1 MGVRDIICKRYPFFC
16 FSLVSVILFLN
27 GCSSFVRPPEGP
39 ALAQMPSSSINA
51 YEWSDDLDSEGLGL
65 AVEQSKRYYKRTSS
79 TRVFRYSDLIYSQ
92 KEMLASLDLFMDITE
107 NYNGRERM
115 RQLKEKF
122 LFFESINSEG
132 EAFFTGYYEPVLDG
146 SPVRTDD
153 FSEPLYETPDD
164 LIEVDLSKFS
174 GEWENEKIV
183 GRLEGRQLV
192 PYDSREEIVYGV
204 SLQKRAT
211 PIAYV
216 KEIELFFLQIQGS
229 GLISFPGGSLMRVNY
244 AQKNGHPYRAIG
256 RILADK
262 ISPEEISL
270 QSIKKYLYDN
280 PDEVREVLSYNQSY
294 TFFREVEEGPLGNIE
309 VPLTPERSI
318 AMDRRIVP
326 RGGLAYIETE
336 LPVFDEGR
344 IVSWKPVKRFVLVQD
359 TGGAITDHGRV
370 DLFFGH
376 DNNAELI
383 AGHLKQR
390 GRVFLIVA
398 RKEYINSAAH

>member
-1 MGVRDIICKRYPFFC
+1 MICKRYPFFC
-16 FSLVSVILFLN
+16 FFLVSALFFST
-27 GCSSFVRPPEGP
+27 GCSLFVRPPEGP

-51 YEWSDDLDSEGLGL
+51 YEWSDDLDSEGLGP
-65 AVEQSKRYYKRTSS
+65 AVEQSKSYYKSTSS
-79 TRVFRYSDLIYSQ
+79 TRVFRYCDLIYSQ
-92 KEMLASLDLFMDITE
+92 KEMLASLDLFMDIIE

-146 SPVRTDD
+146 SPVQTDV

-164 LIEVDLSKFS
+164 LIEVDLSRFS

-183 GRLEGRQLV
+183 GRLEGRRLV

-204 SLQKRAT
+204 SLQKRAR

-229 GLISFPGGSLMRVNY
+229 GLIRFPDGSLKRVNY

-256 RILADK
+256 RILTDK

-280 PDEVREVLSYNQSY
+280 PDEVREILSYNQSY

-326 RGGLAYIETE
+326 HGGLAYIETE

-359 TGGAITDHGRV
+359 TGGAIRDHGRV
-370 DLFFGH
+370 DLFLGH

-398 RKEYINSAAH
+398 RKEYISSAAR